1 MVKADELIKQQ
12 EERKKLKK
20 KTFSKILNLVE
31 KRIQMSSN
39 SNNYYT
45 WYEIPELILGLP
57 IYNLSECK
65 NYIVKKLEKNGFK
78 TELYEPN
85 LILVTWFPDK

>member
-1 MVKADELIKQQ
+1 MVKANELIKQQ
-12 EERKKLKK
+12 EERKKIKK

-57 IYNLSECK
+57 IYNLNECK
-65 NYIVKKLEKNGFK
+65 KYLIKKLEKNGFK

-85 LILVTWFPDK
+85 LILITWFPDK

>member
-12 EERKKLKK
+12 KERKKLKK

-57 IYNLSECK
+57 IYNLNECK
-65 NYIVKKLEKNGFK
+65 KYLIKKLEKNGFK
-78 TELYEPN
+78 TESYEPN
-85 LILVTWFPDK
+85 LILITWFPDK

>member
-12 EERKKLKK
+12 EERKKQKR
-20 KTFSKILNLVE
+20 KTFNKILKLVE
-31 KRIQMSSN
+31 KRILMSSN

-45 WYEIPELILGLP
+45 WYEVPELILGLP
-57 IYNLSECK
+57 IYNIHECK
-65 NYIVKKLEKNGFK
+65 SHLIKKLKKNGFK

-85 LILVTWFPDK
+85 LILITWFPDK